1 MGFLTLVTSLI
12 LSPAS
17 LHFAAVSLI
26 MAAFFVIF
34 VFALFN
40 IWRLVGW
47 TLVGALVILIFAGV
61 WNVFMAYEIHDKET
75 QAAVQDAQSAMTSFI
90 VWVERLVF
98 SQSAFVK

>member
-1 MGFLTLVTSLI
+1 MGFLTLLTSLV
-12 LSPAS
+12 LSPVS
-17 LHFAAVSLI
+17 LHLAVVSVI
-26 MAAFFVIF
+26 MAGAFVIF

-47 TLVGALVILIFAGV
+47 TLVGALVILVFAGI
-61 WNVFMAYEIHDKET
+61 WNVFMAYDIHDKET
-75 QAAVQDAQSAMTSFI
+75 QAAVQDAQSALTSII